1 MSHALAKEGGAAM
14 TGADK
19 SDGRDGA
26 ARANVS
32 FLFRAVND
40 RIIELEGAHAIADY
54 DFVCECADDT
64 CTSRVRMTAE
74 QYEALRS
81 TPGSFAVLPGHHRA
95 GTDVVVERGDG
106 YVTIVQFDATRSPDG
121 RAVAG

>member
-14 TGADK
+14 TGADEA
-19 SDGRDGA
+19 DRRDGA
-26 ARANVS
+26 APANVS
-32 FLFRAVND
+32 LLFRAVND
-40 RIIELEGAHAIADY
+40 RILALEGARAIGDY

-64 CTSRVRMTAE
+64 CTSPVRMTAE

-81 TPGSFAVLPGHHRA
+81 TPGSFAVLPGHHRS

-106 YVTIVQFDATRSPDG
+106 YVTIVQFDATRSPNG

>member
-14 TGADK
+14 TGADER
-19 SDGRDGA
+19 DGRDGA
-26 ARANVS
+26 ARSNVS